1 MTTEADIEPEL
12 SDLEISSIENLRHLQ
27 PYGEE
32 NNAPLFLM
40 RNCTIISSRP
50 LKDGK
55 YTSFT
60 AEYKGAQFKFC
71 LLDTSCG
78 VALKLIMALERD
90 VEGVLE
96 QYADLAAIGTI
107 GDVVALTGENRIIVK
122 RGLLEMQYSENQ
134 GLQALINAAGL
145 DAESITSTGIAFG
158 LCPRINA
165 AGDVYKRQYRL
176 SRIQPRYR

>member
-1 MTTEADIEPEL
+1 MKLVVTDHHQLPEILPKAEAIVNPHRQDDNSPYKEL
-12 SDLEISSIENLRHLQ
+12 A
-27 PYGEE
+27 G
-32 NNAPLFLM
+32 
-40 RNCTIISSRP
+40 
-50 LKDGK
+50 
-55 YTSFT
+55 
-60 AEYKGAQFKFC
+60 
-71 LLDTSCG
+71 CG

-165 AGDVYKRQYRL
+165 AG
-176 SRIQPRYR
+176 RYDSPKAAAELLMAQTGRCV

>member
-1 MTTEADIEPEL
+1 MTSSPYKEL
-12 SDLEISSIENLRHLQ
+12 A
-27 PYGEE
+27 G
-32 NNAPLFLM
+32 
-40 RNCTIISSRP
+40 
-50 LKDGK
+50 
-55 YTSFT
+55 
-60 AEYKGAQFKFC
+60 
-71 LLDTSCG
+71 CG
-78 VALKLIMALERD
+78 VALKSSLWHWNVMLK
-90 VEGVLE
+90 VFFE

-165 AGDVYKRQYRL
+165 AG
-176 SRIQPRYR
+176 RYDSPKAAAELLMAQTGQIAEIKAQELNELNAKEKTD